1 MDKVLS
7 LPIVGMVLLGCA
19 TPPPVVYQAEPAPLN
34 VRLAPD
40 IGEGRTTTRT
50 SRYVT
55 ESATPDKQ
63 VRDVLSTIIKVD
75 IPVITE
81 PSIGEGMSFLLARTG
96 YKLRE
101 PLTYGESQLY
111 HQPLPLVQTNMG
123 HMSVRQGLQV
133 MAGDVWQLEENV
145 VKRELGFVLKP
156 RYTWDKPLYS
166 RAGTSSQS
174 ESRTTEL
181 VSLQSEHTGY
191 AASVGA
197 TSISGARSSTTN
209 ALSQTKA
216 KPSSANA
223 ADAGKYF
230 PPVSLH
236 TVNRGETYH
245 TALSRWLRADGIKDI
260 AWAEDSKL
268 LDALQLSPSS
278 SFVHRGT
285 LTDSVE
291 ALVSKVPELN
301 DNHLNVLVNRP
312 ENLAAVHP
320 WSYRSVI
327 VLRVSGDTL
336 RQAVRNLVHDYDW
349 LWIDEG
355 FQGASWT
362 SSRDYAFSAT
372 YPIVAPT
379 EDISMALSIVL
390 RQYPVVAQVL
400 GSAKQ
405 IFVVEDNR

>member
-7 LPIVGMVLLGCA
+7 LPMLGMVLLGCA
-19 TPPPVVYQAEPAPLN
+19 TPPPIVYQAEPAPLN
-34 VRLAPD
+34 VRLASE
-40 IGEGRTTTRT
+40 IGEGQTTTRT

-63 VRDVLSTIIKVD
+63 VRDVLSTIIDVD

-81 PSIGEGMSFLLARTG
+81 PSIGEGMGFLLARTG
-96 YKLRE
+96 YTLRA

-111 HQPLPLVQTNMG
+111 HQPLPLVQTDMG

-133 MAGDVWQLEENV
+133 MAGDVWQLEEDV
-145 VKRELGFVLKP
+145 VKRELGFALKP

-166 RAGTSSQS
+166 RASTSTQPNSHSQ
-174 ESRTTEL
+174 EL

-191 AASVGA
+191 AAD
-197 TSISGARSSTTN
+197 IN
-209 ALSQTKA
+209 LSHIKDSPA
-216 KPSSANA
+216 SA

-236 TVNRGETYH
+236 TVNRGENYH

-260 AWAEDSKL
+260 AWAEDSEL

-285 LTDSVE
+285 LTDSVK
-291 ALVSKVPELN
+291 ALVSKVTELS
-301 DNHLNVLVNRP
+301 DNHLSVLVNRP
-312 ENLAAVHP
+312 EKLAAVHP
-320 WSYRSVI
+320 WSYRSVT

-336 RQAVRNLVHDYDW
+336 RQAVRNLVHDYNW

-355 FQGASWT
+355 FQGASWK
-362 SSRDYAFSAT
+362 SSRDFAFSAS

-405 IFVVEDNR
+405 IFVVEDNQ